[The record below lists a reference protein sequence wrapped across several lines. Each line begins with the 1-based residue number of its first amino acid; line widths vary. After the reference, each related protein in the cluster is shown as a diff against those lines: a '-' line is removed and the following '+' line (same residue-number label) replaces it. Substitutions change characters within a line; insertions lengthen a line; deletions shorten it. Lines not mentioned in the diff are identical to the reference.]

1 MAKKKLTKKDLEIT
15 VADLSARMMVLQSQV
30 SSYNT
35 LFSMYVKF
43 KGDSIT
49 YQEFLKKEMKAKD
62 GKVL

>member
-15 VADLSARMMVLQSQV
+15 VAALSARMMVLQSQV